1 MKNKK
6 HIQWLTVLGL
16 VVIFALQAI
25 WLHNTYA
32 LIKNDIYKESSI
44 ILDKAIHEELNYIS
58 KDVPLETVIKTGGA
72 INDSIPAITYLYSS
86 LSKMGFKC
94 SITRID
100 SLIGVYL
107 QAANID
113 RSFITCTVNP
123 KNQSIIKRSK
133 ALSIPLWGAVKSQII
148 PTKTDRTEGI
158 QLILMSPHITVF
170 ERMDLLIIATAFLSF
185 FVIGCIVY
193 QIKII
198 NYQNKVAKIREDFS
212 YAMIHDMKTPL
223 STIMSTLDFL
233 HSGKL
238 ESKAEMKEKYFNIAR
253 SEADHLLAL
262 TNKVLTISKLE
273 NHKLTM
279 SKEEVFL
286 APMIE
291 NLIETFTAKSTKPVH
306 FTIELKAETVY
317 ADGEYLAEAISNLID
332 NAIKYSKESVEI
344 KISSLNDNSYTIIKV
359 YDNGLGIA
367 EKDRRTIFEKFE
379 RAAAVKRSRNGGAT
393 GFGLGLSFVHQVVS
407 AHDGNIFV
415 NSIEGEYSEFNI
427 HLPLIIKNL

>member
-1 MKNKK
+1 MRSRNY
-6 HIQWLTVLGL
+6 IRWITALGL
-16 VVIFALQAI
+16 IVIFTLQII

-32 LIKNDIYKESSI
+32 LIENDIYKESGI
-44 ILDKAIHEELNYIS
+44 VLNKALRYEIKLIS
-58 KDVPLETVIKTGGA
+58 KNIPEGTVIKGGPA
-72 INDSIPAITYLYSS
+72 SDSIPENTYFYEGLRDLGLSFS
-86 LSKMGFKC
+86 L
-94 SITRID
+94 TQID
-100 SLIGVYL
+100 SLVGDYL
-107 QAANID
+107 KIRKINGDYIV
-113 RSFITCTVNP
+113 CTVNP
-123 KNQSIIKRSK
+123 KTQSILKKSK

-148 PTKTDRTEGI
+148 PTRLDRSEGI
-158 QLILMSPHITVF
+158 QLILISPYITIF
-170 ERMDLLIIATAFLSF
+170 ERMGLLIIATALLSF

-273 NHKLTM
+273 SNTLTM
-279 SKEEVFL
+279 SKEEVPL
-286 APMIE
+286 APIIE

-317 ADGEYLAEAISNLID
+317 ADEEYLAEAISNLID

-367 EKDRRTIFEKFE
+367 EKDRRSIFEKFE